1 MAESKGVGYLKIIN
15 GSIQNK
21 AYSFG
26 AFTIIVVIILL
37 VGAIRPTLLTITK
50 INRDI
55 NDKTLINERL
65 DSKLDNLSRLN
76 SQYSERSAD
85 IKALPLMFPTQ
96 GNFSLFMSNVE
107 DIAKSNGYVLNSVS
121 FGNPNEVSYKYT
133 VLKPWMARISVT
145 GNRSNIIKL
154 LNAYENMPMYPI
166 VNKLSFARDSSSSG
180 LTQFSIDLVIFRIDD
195 PNFYN

>member
-15 GSIQNK
+15 GSVQNK
-21 AYSFG
+21 TYSFG

-50 INRDI
+50 INKDI
-55 NDKTLINERL
+55 EEKTLINERL
-65 DSKLDNLSRLN
+65 DSKLDNLARLN
-76 SQYSERSAD
+76 SQYSERRAD
-85 IKALPLMFPTQ
+85 IDVLPLMFPTQ

-107 DIAKSNGYVLNSVS
+107 DIAKSNGYALNSIT
-121 FGNPNEVSYKYT
+121 FGSPNDIDYKYT
-133 VLKPWMARISVT
+133 VLKPWIARISVT
-145 GNRSNIIKL
+145 GNRSNIVKL
-154 LNAYENMPMYPI
+154 LDAYESMPMFPI
-166 VNKLSFARDSSSSG
+166 VNKLSFSRNSSSSG